1 MYQNASF
8 PSSKGCNLS
17 SDESLSKL
25 YHVTR
30 PRVKRIVHWYGITS
44 WRGQEYDIIEDHLQE
59 AIIRTWEFSQQAAR
73 GEVPSLRSPEAMCMT
88 ISRRYS
94 VDQMRQSRRFI
105 RLEQNSYA
113 PEVRIVRYH
122 GSDPLEEVIDQ
133 VYEESLLLMLPDKI
147 IEFPSKQRRALLIDL
162 ANRMDFDGDAS
173 PLQQAFLNVGIRLQD
188 YQQPLP
194 EDLVELSRHR
204 SLVSIAY
211 KRVANLPCVKQYIS
225 AA

>member
-1 MYQNASF
+1 MHQNANF
-8 PSSKGCNLS
+8 LSSKGCNLS

-25 YHVTR
+25 YHATR
-30 PRVKRIVHWYGITS
+30 PRVKRIVHLCGITG
-44 WRGQEYDIIEDHLQE
+44 WRGQEYDIIEDHVQE
-59 AIIRTWEFSQQAAR
+59 AVIRTWEFSQQAAC
-73 GEVPSLRSPEAMCMT
+73 GEARPLGSPEAMCMT
-88 ISRRYS
+88 IAHHYS
-94 VDQMRQSRRFI
+94 IDRMRQSRRFI
-105 RLEQNSYA
+105 RLEQNNYA

-122 GSDPLEEVIDQ
+122 RIDPPEEVIDQ
-133 VYEESLLLMLPDKI
+133 AYEEALLLMLPAKI

-162 ANRMDFDGDAS
+162 ANLMDFDGDPS

>member
-8 PSSKGCNLS
+8 LSPKGCNLS

-94 VDQMRQSRRFI
+94 VDRMRQSRRFI
-105 RLEQNSYA
+105 RLEQNNYA
-113 PEVRIVRYH
+113 PEVQIVRYH
-122 GSDPLEEVIDQ
+122 RSDPLEEVIDQ
-133 VYEESLLLMLPDKI
+133 AYEESLLLMLPAKI

-162 ANRMDFDGDAS
+162 ANRMDFDGDPS

-211 KRVANLPCVKQYIS
+211 KRVANLPCVKQYI